1 MRLKA
6 SYTVEAAV
14 IISVSFL
21 LFGAAV
27 GISYQGFTESVNY
40 VQTSDDFDAVKTF
53 RIKEGVVSLYKA
65 LTDD

>member
-27 GISYQGFTESVNY
+27 GISYQVFTESVNY